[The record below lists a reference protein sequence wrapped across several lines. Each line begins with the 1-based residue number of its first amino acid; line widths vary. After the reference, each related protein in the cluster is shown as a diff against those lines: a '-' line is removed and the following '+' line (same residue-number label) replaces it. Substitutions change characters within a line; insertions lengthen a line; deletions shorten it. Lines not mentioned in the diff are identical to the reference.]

1 MMDGQFTIEEINLMC
16 IFDTSS
22 RDALAAELAAAMPE
36 FDEPELIEIAE
47 NALAK
52 LAAMNDADFGGL
64 DLYPVYDDYDEEQEV

>member
-22 RDALAAELAAAMPE
+22 RDALIAELTAAIPE
-36 FDEPELIEIAE
+36 FDEPELTEIAE
-47 NALAK
+47 NVLTK
-52 LAAMNDADFGGL
+52 LMAMSDDDFNAL